1 MSKETYIRGMSR
13 SISQGEFDILAK
25 YNIST
30 DDMLM
35 INDIFLTKKLMEK
48 IEEFLG
54 EIDAELYSFD
64 EYVNQDAMRK
74 VLNSG
79 FSHLDGREPLGEERA
94 IYLCCFD
101 VFYWIADR
109 YENKEL
115 ALANLIKG
123 ATYAYFSRKAKSW
136 GFSRVEE
143 YKIGLKDIDSYK

>member
-1 MSKETYIRGMSR
+1 MLKVNDVFLSA
-13 SISQGEFDILAK
+13 EFMYKI
-25 YNIST
+25 
-30 DDMLM
+30 DD
-35 INDIFLTKKLMEK
+35 FLDY
-48 IEEFLG
+48 F
-54 EIDAELYSFD
+54 DADLYSFD

-74 VLNSG
+74 ALDSG
-79 FSHLDGREPLGEERA
+79 FLHLDGRKPLEEERA